1 MESFKEVWE
10 QVLEYC
16 KGVMSET
23 SYKTWIYKIE
33 DPEFIDGKVVIYSQS
48 EFRNSIL
55 INKFSNVLREAFE
68 AVLGIELEIEFKV
81 ILKEENEDEP
91 VVEKTTNNVTPS
103 FQKDAYSDFNFDN
116 FIVGSSNRLA
126 HAASWRVA
134 TSDLGSVYNPLFIY
148 GNSGLGKTHLVM
160 AIRNELK
167 RRYSDI
173 NIVYT
178 TSENFLNE
186 FISCI
191 NTSDNIR
198 FREKYRS
205 ADALFIDDV
214 QFFKNK
220 ISTQEEFFHT
230 FNDLINSSK
239 QIVITSDRPPKEIEN
254 LDDRIKT
261 RFESGLIADIQPP
274 EIETRMAIIMKKA
287 EESNLKLSPQMI
299 NYIAEKIKENVRQI
313 EGTINKIS
321 AMQSLYGIEP
331 TMGSIQQ
338 IIKDIETDTRPISV
352 LVDEIIESVADKYD
366 ILKTD
371 IVSDKRNANISLAR
385 NVAMH
390 VIREVTGLS
399 LENIGNKFGGK
410 KHSTVKHSID
420 TVTERMSHDI
430 TFKNSVNN
438 IIKQFAN
445 K

>member
-1 MESFKEVWE
+1 MESFSEVWE
-10 QVLEYC
+10 QIQEYC

-23 SYKTWIYKIE
+23 SYKAWIYKIE
-33 DPEFIDGKVVIYSQS
+33 NPEFIDGKVVIYSQS

-55 INKFSNVLREAFE
+55 KDNFSKILNEAFE
-68 AVLGIELEIEFKV
+68 AVLGISLNIEFRVK
-81 ILKEENEDEP
+81 LKEEEEEP
-91 VVEKTTNNVTPS
+91 EEVKEEVQHVVP
-103 FQKDAYSDFNFDN
+103 KDAYSDFNFDN

-126 HAASWRVA
+126 HAASLRVA

-148 GNSGLGKTHLVM
+148 GNSGLGKTHLIM

-167 RRYSDI
+167 RRYKDI

-191 NTSDNIR
+191 NITDNIR
-198 FREKYRS
+198 FREKYRN
-205 ADALFIDDV
+205 ADALFIDDI
-214 QFFKNK
+214 QFFKRK
-220 ISTQEEFFHT
+220 ESTQEEFFHT
-230 FNDLINSSK
+230 FNELINSSK
-239 QIVITSDRPPKEIEN
+239 QIVITSDRPPKEIED

-274 EIETRMAIIMKKA
+274 EIETRMAIIMQKA
-287 EESNLKLSPQMI
+287 NESNLKLTPQMV

-313 EGTINKIS
+313 EGTINKIA
-321 AMQSLYGIEP
+321 AMQLLHGIEP
-331 TMGSIQQ
+331 TMGNIQQ
-338 IIKDIETDTRPISV
+338 IIKDIETDTRPTSV

-366 ILKTD
+366 ISKAD

-385 NVAMH
+385 NVAMY

-420 TVTERMSHDI
+420 IVIEKMAQDI
-430 TFKNSVNN
+430 KFKSSVNN
-438 IIKQFAN
+438 IIKQFN
-445 K
+445 TN

>member
-1 MESFKEVWE
+1 MESFAEVWE

-16 KGVMSET
+16 KSIMSET
-23 SYKTWIYKIE
+23 SFKTWIYKIE
-33 DPEFIDGKVVIYSQS
+33 NPEFIDGKVVITSPS

-55 INKFSNVLREAFE
+55 KDKFNDTLKEAFE
-68 AVLGIELEIEFKV
+68 AVLGIDLTIEFQVKTEQEQPATENN
-81 ILKEENEDEP
+81 EEEQRP
-91 VVEKTTNNVTPS
+91 VAV
-103 FQKDAYSDFNFDN
+103 KDAYSNFSFDN
-116 FIVGSSNRLA
+116 FIVGSSNKLA

-134 TSDLGSVYNPLFIY
+134 TAGLGTVYNPLFIY
-148 GNSGLGKTHLVM
+148 GHSGLGKTHLVM

-167 RRYSDI
+167 NRNKDI

-191 NTSDNIR
+191 GTKDNKL

-205 ADALFIDDV
+205 ADALFIDDI
-214 QFFKNK
+214 QFFKGK
-220 ISTQEEFFHT
+220 ESTQEEFFHT
-230 FNDLINSSK
+230 FNDLINAGR
-239 QIVITSDRPPKEIEN
+239 QIVITSDRPPKEIEG

-261 RFESGLIADIQPP
+261 RFESGLVADIQPP
-274 EIETRMAIIMKKA
+274 DIETRTAIIMKKA
-287 EESNLKLSPQMI
+287 KDSNLKLSNQMI
-299 NYIAEKIKENVRQI
+299 NYIAERIKENIRQI
-313 EGTINKIS
+313 EGTINKIA

-338 IIKDIETDTRPISV
+338 IIHDIETDSRPVSA

-366 ILKTD
+366 LTKSD
-371 IVSDKRNANISLAR
+371 IISEKRNANISLAR
-385 NVAMH
+385 NVAMY

-420 TVTERMSHDI
+420 IVEEKMTRDVK
-430 TFKNSVNN
+430 FKNTVYN
-438 IIKQFAN
+438 IVKQFKDN
-445 K
+445 